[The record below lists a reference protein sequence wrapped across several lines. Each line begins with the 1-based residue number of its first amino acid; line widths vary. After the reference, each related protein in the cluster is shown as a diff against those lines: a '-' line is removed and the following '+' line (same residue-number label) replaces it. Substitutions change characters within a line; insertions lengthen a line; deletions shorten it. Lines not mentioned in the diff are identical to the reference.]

1 MALFGRTFLINLSR
15 NEGVIFRSIKIGGV
29 EQGVGGQRLAR
40 WATTRITSP
49 PKPSW
54 WKNYSKLVGLGF
66 GAGALVSTAYMYHLY
81 TKVATPIPNS
91 SAGGQY
97 VLAKKP
103 PTFSPSRSIQI
114 PTDSTGLK
122 MTLFQFQTCPFCCK
136 VRTFLDYFG
145 LSYEVIEVN
154 SVTRSQ
160 TRWTDYRKVPFLVV
174 QLPNSEEILQL
185 KDSTMIISV
194 LQSFLNNKTA
204 NLQDLV
210 KCYPLVAYS
219 DGRKTHIEVMNRY
232 FLMYGQHP
240 SDRSQEDIVEER
252 KWRKWVDDVFVHVLS
267 PNVYRTPKEAFQ
279 AFEWFSKVGSW
290 EEHFATWERLLV
302 IYVGAVAMFFIGK
315 NLKRRHQLKDDVRQ
329 SFYEETNVWLEA
341 LKKKGTK
348 FMGGDHPNLSDLAVY
363 GILTAVEGCEA
374 FHDLKQNT
382 TISLWFE
389 HMRETVSQHG
399 GAILTTE
406 KGNVA

>member
-103 PTFSPSRSIQI
+103 PTFSPSRS
-114 PTDSTGLK
+114 
-122 MTLFQFQTCPFCCK
+122 
-136 VRTFLDYFG
+136 
-145 LSYEVIEVN
+145 
-154 SVTRSQ
+154 
-160 TRWTDYRKVPFLVV
+160 
-174 QLPNSEEILQL
+174 QL

-363 GILTAVEGCEA
+363 GVLTAVEGCEA